1 MELHHMDLELELA
14 KLLGPPLYPHL
25 DLLPTP
31 VLVQTRDSTADG
43 GSMGSGTQIGL
54 YGGSTI

>member
-31 VLVQTRDSTADG
+31 VL
-43 GSMGSGTQIGL
+43 GL
-54 YGGSTI
+54 ETPLRMVGPL